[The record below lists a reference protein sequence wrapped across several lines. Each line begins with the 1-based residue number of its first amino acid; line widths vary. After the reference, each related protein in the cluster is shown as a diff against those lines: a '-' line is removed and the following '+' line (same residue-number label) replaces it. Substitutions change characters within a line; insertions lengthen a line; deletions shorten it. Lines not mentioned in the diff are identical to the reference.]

1 MAERIVS
8 PGVFTREIDQSF
20 LPGAVAQLGAAI
32 VGPTQKGPA
41 YEPTQVTSM
50 LEYENI
56 FGTFTDDSYVP
67 VAVADYLRNGN
78 VITVTRIMNED
89 GYTLTDSALA
99 LVAQSGSVKYVTHV
113 LHPTTPVTVA
123 SDFAESVLNTD
134 TNGRFELKISG
145 SYNTVAIPGF
155 TSFDYQNGA
164 SISASL
170 VQSDSNY
177 IGKILPKTPRGTTHP
192 LYIQYENA
200 AAMSLFG
207 AASAV
212 SVSLEIIPTYAYA
225 KSYQTAATPWI
236 TSQKIGSVTK
246 DLFRLHSLS
255 AGDSTNY
262 DLKVAI
268 SNIKSSTEVIDP
280 DGYPTFTVSLR
291 RVDTANILN
300 SKLPGNVNDTDAA
313 PNEVLVFDNV
323 NLNPASSRYIAK
335 VIGDRYQ
342 TIDSDGNISIYGD
355 YANTNRFVRVEVT
368 NDIATRSADKTLFP
382 LGFRAPVSPIA
393 NVSGSVNLAPVSY
406 VTTQLISNAFNTSVH
421 FGFDFT
427 NAANLNY
434 LSVTP
439 SSASTVANNTDFYLG
454 DVSQSISAGFPSLSA
469 PYTGSVQAAIVAGT
483 FGNSIATSTR
493 KFIVPMQGGFDGS
506 RPNLPR
512 FSGANITSANTFG
525 FDCSGATTAGTTAYK
540 KAFTLLSNTD
550 YYDFNLLLTP
560 GVIDSEHFN
569 VTTTARNLCSTRQDV
584 FYIMD
589 SNLKDA
595 SIASVVAQTRTIDNN
610 YTATYWPW
618 LSINNPSGTGLL
630 WVPPSVVVGG
640 VIAENDRL
648 GGPWYA
654 PAGLT
659 RGIASAV
666 GTATNLSQTQRN
678 TLYEARVNPIA
689 TFPNSVI
696 VIWGQKTLQAR
707 PSALDR
713 VNVRRL
719 LIEVKKFIAAST
731 RFLVFEQN
739 TRDTRQ
745 RFLSIVEPYLAGVQQ
760 NQGLSAFRVVMD
772 ETNNTPD
779 LIDRNILYG
788 QLFLQPTRTAE
799 FIVLDFN
806 IQSTGAAFPE

>member
-41 YEPTQVTSM
+41 YEPTQVTSIG
-50 LEYENI
+50 EYENI
-56 FGTFTDDSYVP
+56 FGTYTDDSYVP

-89 GYTLTDSALA
+89 GYTLTDSVLA

-113 LHPTTPVTVA
+113 LHPTIPITST
-123 SDFAESVLNTD
+123 SDFAESILNTD

-145 SYNTVAIPGF
+145 SYTTVSIPGF

-212 SVSLEIIPTYAYA
+212 SVSLEIVPTYAYA
-225 KSYQTAATPWI
+225 KTYQTAVTPWI
-236 TSQKIGSVTK
+236 TSQKIGSVSK

-268 SNIKSSTEVIDP
+268 SNIKSSTEVVDP
-280 DGYPTFTVSLR
+280 DGYPTFTVTLR
-291 RVDTANILN
+291 RVDTVNILN
-300 SKLPGNVNDTDAA
+300 SKLPGIVNDTDAV
-313 PNEVLVFDNV
+313 PNEVIVFDNV
-323 NLNPASSRYIAK
+323 NLNPASTRYIAK
-335 VIGDRYQ
+335 IIGDRYQ
-342 TIDSDGNISIYGD
+342 TIDADGNISIFGD
-355 YANTNRFVRVEVT
+355 YNNTNRFVRVEVT

-393 NVSGSVNLAPVSY
+393 NVSGSVNLAPVTY
-406 VTTQLISNAFNTSVH
+406 VTTQLINNAFNTSAH

-439 SSASTVANNTDFYLG
+439 SSASTTANNTDFYLG
-454 DVSQSISAGFPSLSA
+454 DVSQSISAGFPSLTA
-469 PYTGSVQAAIVAGT
+469 PYTGSIQNAIISGT
-483 FGNSIATSTR
+483 FGSSIATSTR

-525 FDCSGATTAGTTAYK
+525 FDCSGATTPGTTAYK
-540 KAFTLLSNTD
+540 KAFALLSNTD

-560 GVIDSEHFN
+560 GIIDSEHFN

-584 FYIMD
+584 FYVMD
-589 SNLKDA
+589 SNLKNA
-595 SIASVVAQTRTIDNN
+595 SIANVVAQTRTIDNN

-618 LSINNPSGTGLL
+618 LSINNPTGNGLL

-689 TFPNSVI
+689 NFPNSVI

-719 LIEVKKFIAAST
+719 LIEVKKFIASST

-739 TRDTRQ
+739 TRETRQ

-772 ETNNTPD
+772 ETNNTSD